1 MRKITLFIIG
11 VSLFSIVSCSGHSS
25 AETAVSDTAVNI
37 GDKDTVWDA
46 TNNIIGTY
54 TDLNDGSTLTIDN
67 RTNSEP
73 QVNISLFRLTDIE
86 GGIAKISDGTLTFT
100 ATDAAGKPIGGRI
113 TFDGDTAHLTFTE
126 SSWEYLPEGT
136 SYSFVRGAKVDY
148 EPANPIGGRI
158 YTGSGKGGGL
168 ATNVTIKFDKNG
180 RCQCTSDFYQ
190 AFIQPITVDGT
201 YSIRYDIVEVRCQ
214 PAGFD
219 APIIW
224 NFEIMDDGQGLGFN
238 NSDSSE
244 EGSIGTDWLQLKVK
258 YSLSRL
264 LYLL

>member
-73 QVNISLFRLTDIE
+73 QVNISLFRLTDID
-86 GGIAKISDGTLTFT
+86 GGIAKVSDGTLTFT
-100 ATDAAGKPIGGRI
+100 ATDAAGQPIRGRI

-168 ATNVTIKFDKNG
+168 ATNVTIKFDKSG

-190 AFIQPITVDGT
+190 AFTQPITVDGT
-201 YSIRYDIVEVRCQ
+201 YSINYDIVTVRCQ
-214 PAGFD
+214 PVGFN
-219 APIIW
+219 APIVW

-238 NSDSSE
+238 FSDSSGD
-244 EGSIGTDWLQLKVK
+244 GSIGTDWLRLKVE
-258 YSLSRL
+258 
-264 LYLL
+264 